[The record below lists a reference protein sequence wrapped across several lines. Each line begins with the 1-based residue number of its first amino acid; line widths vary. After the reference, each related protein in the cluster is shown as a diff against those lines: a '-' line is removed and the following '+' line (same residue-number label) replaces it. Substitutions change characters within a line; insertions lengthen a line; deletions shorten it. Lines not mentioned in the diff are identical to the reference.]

1 MGCYLAGSLLITDA
15 SVKTLVIIWTW
26 FAALP
31 LLEQGESLRLSLS
44 LGRYRLVVILYM
56 CRVPKVSDRDSN
68 KLETLR
74 ILFSEY
80 RYVHGLYSLVN
91 SRDSNSK
98 HKKTIR

>member
-1 MGCYLAGSLLITDA
+1 MDPGALLLAISSKKFEL
-15 SVKTLVIIWTW
+15 
-26 FAALP
+26 
-31 LLEQGESLRLSLS
+31 
-44 LGRYRLVVILYM
+44 